1 MSEAWKTWEGQAV
14 DGFPLRQYLG
24 GSDHSAVY
32 LTQLNSSGEQK
43 AAIKFIPT
51 DASAPAQLAQ
61 WRVAG
66 ELTHGHLLQLIR
78 VGRHETGGAN
88 FLYVVMEYAEENLS
102 EILPQRALEPDEVR
116 QVLESALDALN
127 YLHAQGLAHTR
138 IKPGNIL
145 AAGDQLKLSSDTLS
159 EIGSAAVTPPQPGI
173 YAAPESATAP
183 ASAAA
188 DVWSLGVTLVE
199 MLTQHMP
206 VLRGQMDVELP
217 APETIPAPYLEIAR
231 RSLQLD
237 PARRASLKEIATL
250 LNPGSAASHR
260 DTSAPAGVHAPG
272 HTALAQPVEIPA
284 PAAVPNQAA
293 EHRET
298 PKVPAV
304 TETVAV
310 VEPPKKSLA
319 SQQVSLLPHTLL
331 AGAPARDATQKPNA
345 RKSRFA
351 VPAIAAIFILAA
363 ILLAPRVLN
372 RFSQLQPQAA
382 TVEPSIAPAPTSLIP
397 PASVTA
403 PASVIPPADQTPAEK
418 RAAARQAARE
428 RERNSAAARETV
440 APNDAVSPA
449 SKRSAIPGETRPS
462 SEASNVRQ
470 MNTARGAV
478 LYQVVPDISQRA
490 RDTIQ
495 GTVRVGVK
503 VHVDANGNVS
513 GAELDN
519 FSSKFF
525 GDQAVQVARR
535 WTFTPPQVDGHNAP
549 SEWLLRF
556 EFTQK
561 ATKVFPTQTNR

>member
-14 DGFPLRQYLG
+14 DGVPLRQYLG

-43 AAIKFIPT
+43 AAIKFIPADT
-51 DASAPAQLAQ
+51 SAHAQLAK

-66 ELTHGHLLQLIR
+66 ELTHPHLLPLIR
-78 VGRHETGGAN
+78 VGRCELANTN

-116 QVLESALDALN
+116 QVLESAVEALT

-159 EIGSAAVTPPQPGI
+159 EIGNATSASSQPGI

-183 ASAAA
+183 ISPAD

-199 MLTQHMP
+199 AFTQRTP
-206 VLRGQMDVELP
+206 LLRGQTNVELP
-217 APETIPAPYLEIAR
+217 VPETIPAPYLEIAR
-231 RSLQLD
+231 RCLQVD
-237 PARRASLKEIATL
+237 PSRRATLKEISTL
-250 LNPGSAASHR
+250 LNPTSTASYR
-260 DTSAPAGVHAPG
+260 DTVQHADLHTPATQSPETLVA
-272 HTALAQPVEIPA
+272 AL
-284 PAAVPNQAA
+284 
-293 EHRET
+293 EHYET
-298 PKVPAV
+298 PKTVP
-304 TETVAV
+304 VAGSV
-310 VEPPKKSLA
+310 AAVEPTKKSLA
-319 SQQVSLLPHTLL
+319 SQQVSRLPHTLI
-331 AGAPARDATQKPNA
+331 PATPVGDTTTKPKP
-345 RKSRFA
+345 RKSRVAIPLAA
-351 VPAIAAIFILAA
+351 VILVLAA

-382 TVEPSIAPAPTSLIP
+382 TVEPSIAPAPSSLTP
-397 PASVTA
+397 PQTEKPVL
-403 PASVIPPADQTPAEK
+403 PPLTQTKAEK
-418 RAAARQAARE
+418 RAAEKQAARE
-428 RERNSAAARETV
+428 KNTAAARETV
-440 APNDAVSPA
+440 SSSDTVNPVSSRSVDATEARPATKSAKVAPPNP
-449 SKRSAIPGETRPS
+449 
-462 SEASNVRQ
+462 
-470 MNTARGAV
+470 ARGAV

-503 VHVDANGNVS
+503 VHVDASGNVTD
-513 GAELDN
+513 AELDN

-535 WTFTPPQVDGHNAP
+535 WTFTPPQVDGRNAP

-556 EFTQK
+556 EFTPK
-561 ATKVFPTQTNR
+561 ATKVFPAQTTP

>member
-43 AAIKFIPT
+43 AAIKFIPA
-51 DASAPAQLAQ
+51 DASAYAQLAK

-66 ELTHGHLLQLIR
+66 ELTHPHLLQLIR
-78 VGRHETGGAN
+78 VGRCELANTN
-88 FLYVVMEYAEENLS
+88 FLYVVMEYAEENLA
-102 EILPQRALEPDEVR
+102 EILPRRALVPDEVR
-116 QVLESALDALN
+116 QVLESALDALT

-159 EIGSAAVTPPQPGI
+159 EIGVALVTVPQRGI
-173 YAAPESATAP
+173 YVAPELATAP
-183 ASAAA
+183 VPAAA

-199 MLTQHMP
+199 ALTQRTP
-206 VLRGQMDVELP
+206 VLRGVDVELP

-231 RSLQLD
+231 RSLQAD
-237 PARRASLKEIATL
+237 PSRRATLKEISLL
-250 LNPGSAASHR
+250 LNPGSTTPYRDAVQHADAHTPAAQQ
-260 DTSAPAGVHAPG
+260 A
-272 HTALAQPVEIPA
+272 EIPA
-284 PAAVPNQAA
+284 TAP

-298 PKVPAV
+298 PKTSPVA
-304 TETVAV
+304 ETIAA
-310 VEPPKKSLA
+310 VEPLKKSLA

-331 AGAPARDATQKPNA
+331 PASPVRDTAAKPTP
-345 RKSRFA
+345 RKSRVA
-351 VPAIAAIFILAA
+351 VPLVAAIILLAA
-363 ILLAPRVLN
+363 ILLAPRMLN

-382 TVEPSIAPAPTSLIP
+382 TVAPSIDPAPTSLTP
-397 PASVTA
+397 PTTA
-403 PASVIPPADQTPAEK
+403 MAPVLPSPRQTKAEK
-418 RAAARQAARE
+418 RAAEKQAARE
-428 RERNSAAARETV
+428 KNSAAARETFSSS
-440 APNDAVSPA
+440 DAVNRVS
-449 SKRSAIPGETRPS
+449 SRSVDPGESQPTSKSAKVAQKNP
-462 SEASNVRQ
+462 
-470 MNTARGAV
+470 ARGAV
-478 LYQVVPDISQRA
+478 LYQVVPDISPRA

-503 VHVDANGNVS
+503 VHVDDAGKVT
-513 GAELDN
+513 GADFDN

-535 WTFTPPQVDGHNAP
+535 WTFTPPQVDGRNAP

-561 ATKVFPTQTNR
+561 ATKVFPTQTNP

>member
-32 LTQLNSSGEQK
+32 LTQLNSSGKQK
-43 AAIKFIPT
+43 AAIKFIPA
-51 DASAPAQLAQ
+51 DASAYSQLAK

-66 ELTHGHLLQLIR
+66 ELTHPHLLQLIR
-78 VGRHETGGAN
+78 VGRCELANTN

-116 QVLESALDALN
+116 PVLESALDALT

-159 EIGSAAVTPPQPGI
+159 EIGSASAATSQSSI

-183 ASAAA
+183 ISAAA

-199 MLTQHMP
+199 ALTQRTP
-206 VLRGQMDVELP
+206 VVRGQMDVELP
-217 APETIPAPYLEIAR
+217 VPETIPPPYLEIAR
-231 RSLQLD
+231 HSLQLD
-237 PARRASLKEIATL
+237 PSRRASLKEISTL
-250 LNPGSAASHR
+250 LNPGATTPHHEPILHTDIHTPAAQHPE
-260 DTSAPAGVHAPG
+260 T
-272 HTALAQPVEIPA
+272 PVPA
-284 PAAVPNQAA
+284 P
-293 EHRET
+293 EHREP
-298 PKVPAV
+298 PKALPVA
-304 TETVAV
+304 ETIAA
-310 VEPPKKSLA
+310 VEPTKKSLA
-319 SQQVSLLPHTLL
+319 SQQVSLLPHTLI
-331 AGAPARDATQKPNA
+331 PASPVGDITTKPPR
-345 RKSRFA
+345 RKSRVAITLVA
-351 VPAIAAIFILAA
+351 VILVLAA

-382 TVEPSIAPAPTSLIP
+382 TVEPSIAPAPSSLTPPKTETSVLP
-397 PASVTA
+397 PLT
-403 PASVIPPADQTPAEK
+403 QTKAEK
-418 RAAARQAARE
+418 RAAEKQAARE
-428 RERNSAAARETV
+428 KNAAAARETDSSS
-440 APNDAVSPA
+440 DAVSPV
-449 SKRSAIPGETRPS
+449 SSRSIDAAAPRPATKS
-462 SEASNVRQ
+462 AKVAPPNP
-470 MNTARGAV
+470 AHGAV

-503 VHVDANGNVS
+503 VHVDASGNVT

-535 WTFTPPQVDGHNAP
+535 WTFTPPQVDGRNAP

-561 ATKVFPTQTNR
+561 ATKVFPTQTGP

>member
-43 AAIKFIPT
+43 AAIKFIPA
-51 DASAPAQLAQ
+51 DASAYAQLAK

-66 ELTHGHLLQLIR
+66 ELTHPHLLQLIR
-78 VGRHETGGAN
+78 VGRCELANTN
-88 FLYVVMEYAEENLS
+88 FLYVVMEYAEENLA
-102 EILPQRALEPDEVR
+102 EILPQRSLLPDEAR
-116 QVLESALDALN
+116 QVLESALDALT

-159 EIGSAAVTPPQPGI
+159 EIGSSPVAVPQAGI
-173 YAAPESATAP
+173 YAAPESATTP
-183 ASAAA
+183 VSAAA
-188 DVWSLGVTLVE
+188 DLWSLGVTLVE
-199 MLTQHMP
+199 ALTQRTP
-206 VLRGQMDVELP
+206 VFRGQTDVELP
-217 APETIPAPYLEIAR
+217 LRETIPAPYLEIAQ
-231 RSLQLD
+231 RSLQVD
-237 PARRASLKEIATL
+237 PSRRATLKEISAL
-250 LNPGSAASHR
+250 LNPTSTAPYRDAVQHAEVHTPATQSPETLVAA
-260 DTSAPAGVHAPG
+260 
-272 HTALAQPVEIPA
+272 L
-284 PAAVPNQAA
+284 
-293 EHRET
+293 EHPET
-298 PKVPAV
+298 PKTLAV
-304 TETVAV
+304 AETAAAIAAA
-310 VEPPKKSLA
+310 EPTKKSLA

-331 AGAPARDATQKPNA
+331 PASPVRDTTTKPTP
-345 RKSRFA
+345 RKSR
-351 VPAIAAIFILAA
+351 VAIPLVAAIILLGA

-382 TVEPSIAPAPTSLIP
+382 TVEPSIAPAPSSLTP
-397 PASVTA
+397 PSTGIA
-403 PASVIPPADQTPAEK
+403 PVLPPPTQTKAGK
-418 RAAARQAARE
+418 RAAERQAARE
-428 RERNSAAARETV
+428 NNSTGAGETV
-440 APNDAVSPA
+440 SSNDAVNPVSDRPVDAAEARPA
-449 SKRSAIPGETRPS
+449 AKSAKVAQTN
-462 SEASNVRQ
+462 A
-470 MNTARGAV
+470 ARGAV

-503 VHVDANGNVS
+503 VHVDDAGKVT
-513 GAELDN
+513 GADLDN

-535 WTFTPPQVDGHNAP
+535 WTFTPPQVDGRNAP

-561 ATKVFPTQTNR
+561 ATKVFPTQTNP

>member
-43 AAIKFIPT
+43 AAIKFIPA
-51 DASAPAQLAQ
+51 DASAYAQLAK

-66 ELTHGHLLQLIR
+66 ELTHPYLLQLIR
-78 VGRHETGGAN
+78 VGRCELANTN

-116 QVLESALDALN
+116 QVLESSLDALT

-159 EIGSAAVTPPQPGI
+159 EIGSSPVTMPQPGI
-173 YAAPESATAP
+173 YAAPESATTP
-183 ASAAA
+183 VYAAA
-188 DVWSLGVTLVE
+188 DVWSLGVMLVE
-199 MLTQHMP
+199 ALTQRTP
-206 VLRGQMDVELP
+206 ALRNQTDVELP
-217 APETIPAPYLEIAR
+217 APETIPPPYLEIAR
-231 RSLQLD
+231 RCLQVD
-237 PARRASLKEIATL
+237 PARRASLKEISAL
-250 LNPGSAASHR
+250 LNPTSTTPYR
-260 DTSAPAGVHAPG
+260 DTTLHADVHTPV
-272 HTALAQPVEIPA
+272 AQRPEIPA
-284 PAAVPNQAA
+284 PTS

-298 PKVPAV
+298 AKALPVA
-304 TETVAV
+304 ETVAA
-310 VEPPKKSLA
+310 VEPSKKSLA

-331 AGAPARDATQKPNA
+331 PASPVVDTTAKPKP
-345 RKSRFA
+345 RKSRVA
-351 VPAIAAIFILAA
+351 VTLTAVILLLAA

-382 TVEPSIAPAPTSLIP
+382 TVEPSIAPAPSSLTP
-397 PASVTA
+397 PKTETPVL
-403 PASVIPPADQTPAEK
+403 PPLAQTKAEK
-418 RAAARQAARE
+418 HAAERQAARE
-428 RERNSAAARETV
+428 KSAAAARETV
-440 APNDAVSPA
+440 SSSDAVNPVSSRSVDAAAARPA
-449 SKRSAIPGETRPS
+449 SKSAKVAQTNP
-462 SEASNVRQ
+462 AQ
-470 MNTARGAV
+470 GAV

-503 VHVDANGNVS
+503 VHVDAAGNVA

-535 WTFTPPQVDGHNAP
+535 WTFTPPQVDGRNAP

-561 ATKVFPTQTNR
+561 AIKVFPTQTNP

>member
-1 MSEAWKTWEGQAV
+1 MEFAECKMSEAWKTWEGQAV

-43 AAIKFIPT
+43 AAIKFIPA
-51 DASAPAQLAQ
+51 DASAYTQLAK

-66 ELTHGHLLQLIR
+66 ELTHPHLLQLIR
-78 VGRHETGGAN
+78 VGRCELANTN
-88 FLYVVMEYAEENLS
+88 FLYVVMEHAEENLA
-102 EILPQRALEPDEVR
+102 EILPQRALEPDEAR
-116 QVLESALDALN
+116 QVLESALNALS

-145 AAGDQLKLSSDTLS
+145 AAGDQLKLSSDALS
-159 EIGSAAVTPPQPGI
+159 EIGSAQVTAPQSSI
-173 YAAPESATAP
+173 YTAPESATAP
-183 ASAAA
+183 ISAAA

-199 MLTQHMP
+199 ALTQRTP

-217 APETIPAPYLEIAR
+217 VPETIPPPYLEIAR
-231 RSLQLD
+231 RTVQVD
-237 PARRASLKEIATL
+237 PSRRASLKEISTL
-250 LNPGSAASHR
+250 LNPTATTPYREAIPHTDAPMLAAQ
-260 DTSAPAGVHAPG
+260 HA
-272 HTALAQPVEIPA
+272 EIPVPA
-284 PAAVPNQAA
+284 P

-298 PKVPAV
+298 AKALPVAETVPAV
-304 TETVAV
+304 
-310 VEPPKKSLA
+310 EPTKKSLA

-331 AGAPARDATQKPNA
+331 PASPVVDTTTKPKA
-345 RKSRFA
+345 RKSR
-351 VPAIAAIFILAA
+351 VAIPLVAAILILAA

-382 TVEPSIAPAPTSLIP
+382 TVEPSIAPAPSSLTP
-397 PASVTA
+397 PASVAA
-403 PASVIPPADQTPAEK
+403 PVIPSLAQEKAEK
-418 RAAARQAARE
+418 RAAEKQAARE
-428 RERNSAAARETV
+428 KNAAAARETV
-440 APNDAVSPA
+440 SSSDAVNPVS
-449 SKRSAIPGETRPS
+449 SRSVDAAEPRPS
-462 SEASNVRQ
+462 SKSAKVAQTNP
-470 MNTARGAV
+470 ARGAV

-503 VHVDANGNVS
+503 VHVDAAGNVS

-525 GDQAVQVARR
+525 GDQAVQVVRR
-535 WTFTPPQVDGHNAP
+535 WTFTPPQVDGRNAP

-561 ATKVFPTQTNR
+561 ATKVFPTQTNP

>member
-14 DGFPLRQYLG
+14 DGFTLRQYLG

-43 AAIKFIPT
+43 AAIKFIPA
-51 DASAPAQLAQ
+51 DASAYAQLAK

-66 ELTHGHLLQLIR
+66 ELTHPHLLQLIR
-78 VGRHETGGAN
+78 VGRCELAETN

-102 EILPQRALEPDEVR
+102 EILPQRALEADEVR
-116 QVLESALDALN
+116 PVLESVLDALT

-159 EIGSAAVTPPQPGI
+159 EIGTASVAMPQQPII
-173 YAAPESATAP
+173 YAAPESETAP
-183 ASAAA
+183 ISAAA

-199 MLTQHMP
+199 ALTQRTP

-217 APETIPAPYLEIAR
+217 ISENIPTPYLEIAR
-231 RSLQLD
+231 RCLQVD
-237 PARRASLKEIATL
+237 PSRRASLKEISTL
-250 LNPGSAASHR
+250 LNPISTTPYRDAVQQADLHASATQSPETLVA
-260 DTSAPAGVHAPG
+260 
-272 HTALAQPVEIPA
+272 ALE
-284 PAAVPNQAA
+284 N
-293 EHRET
+293 HET
-298 PKVPAV
+298 PKGVPVA
-304 TETVAV
+304 ETVTAV
-310 VEPPKKSLA
+310 ETSKKSLA

-331 AGAPARDATQKPNA
+331 PASSAPDTATKAQS
-345 RKSRFA
+345 RKSR
-351 VPAIAAIFILAA
+351 VAIPLVAAIILLAA

-382 TVEPSIAPAPTSLIP
+382 TVQPSIAPAPSSLTP
-397 PASVTA
+397 PASATA
-403 PASVIPPADQTPAEK
+403 PVAPLPITQTKAEK
-418 RAAARQAARE
+418 RAAEKQPARE
-428 RERNSAAARETV
+428 KNSAAARETV
-440 APNDAVSPA
+440 SSNDAVNPVSSRSTDAAESRPA
-449 SKRSAIPGETRPS
+449 AKSTKVGPPNPAP
-462 SEASNVRQ
+462 
-470 MNTARGAV
+470 GAV
-478 LYQVVPDISQRA
+478 LYQVVPDITQRA

-503 VHVDANGNVS
+503 VHVDAAGKVT

-519 FSSKFF
+519 FSSRFF

-535 WTFTPPQVDGHNAP
+535 WTFTPPQVDGRNAP

-561 ATKVFPTQTNR
+561 ATKVFPTQTNP

>member
-32 LTQLNSSGEQK
+32 LTQLDSSGEQK
-43 AAIKFIPT
+43 AAIKFIPA
-51 DASAPAQLAQ
+51 DASAYAQLAK

-66 ELTHGHLLQLIR
+66 ELMHRHLLQLIR
-78 VGRHETGGAN
+78 VGRCEFAEAN
-88 FLYVVMEYAEENLS
+88 FLYVVMEFAEENLS
-102 EILPQRALEPDEVR
+102 EILPQRALEPEEAR
-116 QVLESALDALN
+116 QVLESALDALT

-145 AAGDQLKLSSDTLS
+145 ATGDQLKLSSDTLS
-159 EIGSAAVTPPQPGI
+159 EIGSAPVATPQPGI
-173 YAAPESATAP
+173 YAAPESPTTP
-183 ASAAA
+183 ISAAA

-199 MLTQHMP
+199 ALTQRTP
-206 VLRGQMDVELP
+206 VLRGQTDVELP
-217 APETIPAPYLEIAR
+217 SPETMPPPYLDIAR
-231 RSLQLD
+231 RSVQVD
-237 PARRASLKEIATL
+237 PSRRATLKEMSAL
-250 LNPGSAASHR
+250 LNPTSTTPYRETTVHTDSH
-260 DTSAPAGVHAPG
+260 T
-272 HTALAQPVEIPA
+272 
-284 PAAVPNQAA
+284 PAAQHPEIAGPTP

-298 PKVPAV
+298 PKALPVA
-304 TETVAV
+304 ETVAA
-310 VEPPKKSLA
+310 VEPTKKSLA

-331 AGAPARDATQKPNA
+331 PASPVRDTTTKPTP
-345 RKSRFA
+345 RKSRVTIPLVA
-351 VPAIAAIFILAA
+351 VILLLAV

-382 TVEPSIAPAPTSLIP
+382 TVEPSIAPGPSSLTPPTTGTP
-397 PASVTA
+397 PVLS
-403 PASVIPPADQTPAEK
+403 PPTQTKAEK
-418 RAAARQAARE
+418 RATEKEAARE
-428 RERNSAAARETV
+428 KNSAAARETTSSSNGV
-440 APNDAVSPA
+440 NPVSSRSIDAVDARPA
-449 SKRSAIPGETRPS
+449 TKSAKV
-462 SEASNVRQ
+462 AQSNP
-470 MNTARGAV
+470 ARGAV

-503 VHVDANGNVS
+503 VHVDDAGKVS

-535 WTFTPPQVDGHNAP
+535 WTFTPPQVDGRNAA

-556 EFTQK
+556 EFTQQ
-561 ATKVFPTQTNR
+561 ATKVFPTQTNP

>member
-43 AAIKFIPT
+43 AAIKFIPA
-51 DASAPAQLAQ
+51 DASAYSQLAK

-66 ELTHGHLLQLIR
+66 ELTHPHLLQLIR
-78 VGRHETGGAN
+78 VGRCELANTN

-116 QVLESALDALN
+116 PVLESALDALT

-159 EIGSAAVTPPQPGI
+159 EIGSASAAMSQSSI

-183 ASAAA
+183 ISAAA

-199 MLTQHMP
+199 ALTQRTP
-206 VLRGQMDVELP
+206 VVRGQMDVELP
-217 APETIPAPYLEIAR
+217 VPETIPQPYLEIAR

-237 PARRASLKEIATL
+237 PSRRASLKEISTL
-250 LNPGSAASHR
+250 LNPGATTPHHEPILHT
-260 DTSAPAGVHAPG
+260 DIHTPATQHPE
-272 HTALAQPVEIPA
+272 TPIPA
-284 PAAVPNQAA
+284 P
-293 EHRET
+293 EHREL
-298 PKVPAV
+298 PKPLPVA
-304 TETVAV
+304 ETVAA
-310 VEPPKKSLA
+310 VEPIKKSLA

-331 AGAPARDATQKPNA
+331 PASPVSDTTTKPPR
-345 RKSRFA
+345 RKSRVAITLVA
-351 VPAIAAIFILAA
+351 VILVLAA

-372 RFSQLQPQAA
+372 RFSQLQPQAS
-382 TVEPSIAPAPTSLIP
+382 TVEPSIAPAPSSLTP
-397 PASVTA
+397 PKTETPVL
-403 PASVIPPADQTPAEK
+403 PPLTQTKAEK
-418 RAAARQAARE
+418 RAAEKQAARE
-428 RERNSAAARETV
+428 KNAAAARETDSSS
-440 APNDAVSPA
+440 DAVSPVSSRSIDA
-449 SKRSAIPGETRPS
+449 AAPRSATKSAKVAPPNP
-462 SEASNVRQ
+462 AH
-470 MNTARGAV
+470 GAV

-503 VHVDANGNVS
+503 VHVDASGNVT

-525 GDQAVQVARR
+525 GDQAVQVSRR
-535 WTFTPPQVDGHNAP
+535 WTFTPPQVDGRNAP

-561 ATKVFPTQTNR
+561 ATKVFPTQTGP

>member
-43 AAIKFIPT
+43 AAIKFIPA
-51 DASAPAQLAQ
+51 DASAYAQLAK

-66 ELTHGHLLQLIR
+66 ELMHPHLLQLIR
-78 VGRHETGGAN
+78 VGRCELANTN

-102 EILPQRALEPDEVR
+102 EILPQRALVPDEVR
-116 QVLESALDALN
+116 QVLESALEALT
-127 YLHAQGLAHTR
+127 YLHSQGLAHTR

-145 AAGDQLKLSSDTLS
+145 AADDQLKLSSDTLS
-159 EIGSAAVTPPQPGI
+159 EIGSAPVAIPPAGI

-183 ASAAA
+183 IAAAA

-199 MLTQHMP
+199 ALTQRTP

-217 APETIPAPYLEIAR
+217 APETIPPPYLEIAR
-231 RSLQLD
+231 RSVQVD
-237 PARRASLKEIATL
+237 PSRRASLKEISTL
-250 LNPGSAASHR
+250 LNP
-260 DTSAPAGVHAPG
+260 TSTTSYREAILHTDVHAPAPQ
-272 HTALAQPVEIPA
+272 HSEIPA
-284 PAAVPNQAA
+284 GAP
-293 EHRET
+293 EHRE
-298 PKVPAV
+298 PAKALP
-304 TETVAV
+304 VAEAV
-310 VEPPKKSLA
+310 AAVEPSKKSLA

-331 AGAPARDATQKPNA
+331 PVSPVRDATTKPA
-345 RKSRFA
+345 PRKSR
-351 VPAIAAIFILAA
+351 VTIPLVAAILLLAG

-382 TVEPSIAPAPTSLIP
+382 TVQPSIAPAPSSLTP
-397 PASVTA
+397 PAVTA
-403 PASVIPPADQTPAEK
+403 PVVPPVTQTKAEK
-418 RAAARQAARE
+418 RAAEKQAARE
-428 RERNSAAARETV
+428 KNSATARETV
-440 APNDAVSPA
+440 SSSDAVNPISSRSVDTAEGRPA
-449 SKRSAIPGETRPS
+449 SKSAIVAQPNP
-462 SEASNVRQ
+462 
-470 MNTARGAV
+470 ARGAV

-503 VHVDANGNVS
+503 VHVDAAGKVTA
-513 GAELDN
+513 AELDN

-535 WTFTPPQVDGHNAP
+535 WTFTPPQVDGRNAP

-561 ATKVFPTQTNR
+561 ATKVFPTQTNP

>member
-1 MSEAWKTWEGQAV
+1 MSEAWKIWEGQAV

-43 AAIKFIPT
+43 AAIKFIPADT
-51 DASAPAQLAQ
+51 SAYAQLAK

-66 ELTHGHLLQLIR
+66 ELTHPHLLQLIR
-78 VGRHETGGAN
+78 VGRCELANTN

-116 QVLESALDALN
+116 QVLESALEALT
-127 YLHAQGLAHTR
+127 YLRTQGLAHTR

-145 AAGDQLKLSSDTLS
+145 AAGDQLKLSCDTLS
-159 EIGSAAVTPPQPGI
+159 EIGSATSASSQPGV

-183 ASAAA
+183 ISPAA

-199 MLTQHMP
+199 ALTQRTP
-206 VLRGQMDVELP
+206 LLRGQMDVELP
-217 APETIPAPYLEIAR
+217 VPETIPAPYLEIAR
-231 RSLQLD
+231 RCLRVD
-237 PARRASLKEIATL
+237 PSRRATLKEISTL
-250 LNPGSAASHR
+250 LNPTSTASYRDAVQHADLHTPATQSPETLVAA
-260 DTSAPAGVHAPG
+260 
-272 HTALAQPVEIPA
+272 L
-284 PAAVPNQAA
+284 
-293 EHRET
+293 EHHET
-298 PKVPAV
+298 PKTLPVA
-304 TETVAV
+304 ETVAA
-310 VEPPKKSLA
+310 VEPTKKSLA
-319 SQQVSLLPHTLL
+319 SQQVSLLPHTLI
-331 AGAPARDATQKPNA
+331 PATPVGDTTTKPKP
-345 RKSRFA
+345 RKSRVAIPLAA
-351 VPAIAAIFILAA
+351 VILVLAA

-382 TVEPSIAPAPTSLIP
+382 TVEPSIALAPSSLTP
-397 PASVTA
+397 PKTEKPVL
-403 PASVIPPADQTPAEK
+403 PPLTQTKAEK
-418 RAAARQAARE
+418 RAAEKQAARE
-428 RERNSAAARETV
+428 KNAAAARETV
-440 APNDAVSPA
+440 SSSDTVNPVSSRSVDATEARPATKSAKVAAPNP
-449 SKRSAIPGETRPS
+449 
-462 SEASNVRQ
+462 
-470 MNTARGAV
+470 ARGAV

-503 VHVDANGNVS
+503 VHVDASGNVTD
-513 GAELDN
+513 AELDN

-535 WTFTPPQVDGHNAP
+535 WTFTPPQVDGRNAP

-561 ATKVFPTQTNR
+561 ATKVFPTQTTP

>member
-24 GSDHSAVY
+24 GADHSAVY

-43 AAIKFIPT
+43 AAIKFILA
-51 DASAPAQLAQ
+51 DASAYSQLAK

-66 ELTHGHLLQLIR
+66 ELTHPHLLQLIR
-78 VGRHETGGAN
+78 VGRCELANEN

-102 EILPQRALEPDEVR
+102 EILPQRALQPDEVR
-116 QVLESALDALN
+116 QVLESALDALT
-127 YLHAQGLAHTR
+127 YLHGQGLAHTR

-145 AAGDQLKLSSDTLS
+145 AASDQLKLSSDTLS
-159 EIGSAAVTPPQPGI
+159 EIGSAPVAMPQTSN

-183 ASAAA
+183 IAASA

-199 MLTQHMP
+199 ALTQRTP

-217 APETIPAPYLEIAR
+217 APETIPPPYLEIAR
-231 RSLQLD
+231 RCLQVD
-237 PARRASLKEIATL
+237 PSRRASLKEISTL
-250 LNPGSAASHR
+250 LNPTSTTAYRDASQHA
-260 DTSAPAGVHAPG
+260 DIHTSATQSPETLVA
-272 HTALAQPVEIPA
+272 AL
-284 PAAVPNQAA
+284 
-293 EHRET
+293 EHRES
-298 PKVPAV
+298 PKEVPVAESVPAV
-304 TETVAV
+304 ETS
-310 VEPPKKSLA
+310 KKSLA

-331 AGAPARDATQKPNA
+331 PASPVRDTTAR
-345 RKSRFA
+345 RKSR
-351 VPAIAAIFILAA
+351 VAIPLVAAIFLLAA

-382 TVEPSIAPAPTSLIP
+382 TVQPSIAPAPSSLTPP
-397 PASVTA
+397 PAVTA
-403 PASVIPPADQTPAEK
+403 PVVPPLTQTKAEK
-418 RAAARQAARE
+418 RAAEKQAARE
-428 RERNSAAARETV
+428 KNSATARETV
-440 APNDAVSPA
+440 SSSDTVNPVSSRSVVAAEARPAGKSAKLAQPNP
-449 SKRSAIPGETRPS
+449 P
-462 SEASNVRQ
+462 
-470 MNTARGAV
+470 RGAV

-503 VHVDANGNVS
+503 VHVDATGKVT

-535 WTFTPPQVDGHNAP
+535 WTFTPPQVDGRNVP
-549 SEWLLRF
+549 SDWLLRF
-556 EFTQK
+556 EFAQK
-561 ATKVFPTQTNR
+561 ATKVFPAQTNP

>member
-32 LTQLNSSGEQK
+32 LTQLNSSGEEK
-43 AAIKFIPT
+43 AAIKFIPA
-51 DASAPAQLAQ
+51 DASAYAQLAK

-66 ELTHGHLLQLIR
+66 ELTHPHLLQLIR
-78 VGRHETGGAN
+78 VGRCELANEN
-88 FLYVVMEYAEENLS
+88 FLYVVMEYAEEDLA
-102 EILPQRALEPDEVR
+102 EILPQRALEPDELR
-116 QVLESALDALN
+116 QVLESALDALS

-159 EIGSAAVTPPQPGI
+159 EIGTTAVNAPQPGI
-173 YAAPESATAP
+173 YAAPESAAGP
-183 ASAAA
+183 VSAAA

-199 MLTQHMP
+199 ALTQRTP
-206 VLRGQMDVELP
+206 VLRGQTEVELP
-217 APETIPAPYLEIAR
+217 APEAIPAPYLEIAR
-231 RSLQLD
+231 RSLQVD
-237 PARRASLKEIATL
+237 PSRRANLKEISTL
-250 LNPGSAASHR
+250 LNAGSTTAYR
-260 DTSAPAGVHAPG
+260 DA
-272 HTALAQPVEIPA
+272 
-284 PAAVPNQAA
+284 AAVQHAELRTPATESPETLVAA
-293 EHRET
+293 LEHRET
-298 PKVPAV
+298 PKASPVAEAVPAV
-304 TETVAV
+304 ETS
-310 VEPPKKSLA
+310 KKSLA
-319 SQQVSLLPHTLL
+319 SQQVSVLPHTLL
-331 AGAPARDATQKPNA
+331 PASPVRDTTSKPAR
-345 RKSRFA
+345 RKSRIAIPA
-351 VPAIAAIFILAA
+351 VAAIILLAA

-382 TVEPSIAPAPTSLIP
+382 TVQPSIAPAPSSLTPP
-397 PASVTA
+397 PAVTA
-403 PASVIPPADQTPAEK
+403 PVVLPVTQTKAEK
-418 RAAARQAARE
+418 RAAEKQAARE
-428 RERNSAAARETV
+428 KNSAAARETV
-440 APNDAVSPA
+440 SSSDTVNPVSSRSMDAGEPRPT
-449 SKRSAIPGETRPS
+449 SKSAKVTQT
-462 SEASNVRQ
+462 NV
-470 MNTARGAV
+470 ARGAV

-503 VHVDANGNVS
+503 VHVDAVGKVT

-535 WTFTPPQVDGHNAP
+535 WTFTPPQVDGRNAP

-561 ATKVFPTQTNR
+561 ATKVFPTQTNP

>member
-43 AAIKFIPT
+43 AAIKFIPA
-51 DASAPAQLAQ
+51 DASAYAQLAK

-66 ELTHGHLLQLIR
+66 ELTHPHLLQLIR
-78 VGRHETGGAN
+78 VGRCELANTN

-116 QVLESALDALN
+116 PVLESALDALS

-159 EIGSAAVTPPQPGI
+159 EIGSSPLTVAPTCI
-173 YAAPESATAP
+173 YAAPESATTP
-183 ASAAA
+183 VSATT
-188 DVWSLGVTLVE
+188 DLWSLGVTLVE
-199 MLTQHMP
+199 TLTQRTP
-206 VLRGQMDVELP
+206 VLRGQTDVELP
-217 APETIPAPYLEIAR
+217 SHETMPPPYLDIAR
-231 RSLQLD
+231 RSVQVD
-237 PARRASLKEIATL
+237 PSRRATLKEMAAL
-250 LNPGSAASHR
+250 LNPTSTTPYREATEHTDSHTPAAQH
-260 DTSAPAGVHAPG
+260 PEIAG
-272 HTALAQPVEIPA
+272 PA
-284 PAAVPNQAA
+284 P

-298 PKVPAV
+298 PKALAV
-304 TETVAV
+304 AETVAA
-310 VEPPKKSLA
+310 VEPAKKSLA

-331 AGAPARDATQKPNA
+331 PASPVRDTTTKPTP
-345 RKSRFA
+345 RKSRVA
-351 VPAIAAIFILAA
+351 VPLVAAILLLAA

-382 TVEPSIAPAPTSLIP
+382 TVEPSIAPAPSSLTP
-397 PASVTA
+397 PTTGT
-403 PASVIPPADQTPAEK
+403 PPVLSPPTQTKAEK
-418 RAAARQAARE
+418 RATEKEAARKK
-428 RERNSAAARETV
+428 NSAPARETASSSNGVNTVSSRSIDAADARPATKSAKV
-440 APNDAVSPA
+440 AQTNP
-449 SKRSAIPGETRPS
+449 
-462 SEASNVRQ
+462 
-470 MNTARGAV
+470 ARGAV

-503 VHVDANGNVS
+503 VHVDDAGKVT
-513 GAELDN
+513 GADLDN

-525 GDQAVQVARR
+525 GDHAGQVARR
-535 WTFTPPQVDGHNAP
+535 WTFTPPQVDGRNAP

-561 ATKVFPTQTNR
+561 ATKVFPTQTNP

>member
-32 LTQLNSSGEQK
+32 LTQLNNSGEQK
-43 AAIKFIPT
+43 AAIKFIPA
-51 DASAPAQLAQ
+51 DASADAQLAK

-66 ELTHGHLLQLIR
+66 ELTHAHLLQLIR
-78 VGRHETGGAN
+78 VGRCELANTN

-116 QVLESALDALN
+116 QVLESALDALT

-159 EIGSAAVTPPQPGI
+159 EIGSAPVVMAQPGI
-173 YAAPESATAP
+173 YAAPETAAAP
-183 ASAAA
+183 ISPAA
-188 DVWSLGVTLVE
+188 DVWSLGVTVVE
-199 MLTQHMP
+199 ALTQRTP
-206 VLRGQMDVELP
+206 VLRGQMDVEVPLP
-217 APETIPAPYLEIAR
+217 ENISAPYLEIAR
-231 RSLQLD
+231 RCLQVD
-237 PARRASLKEIATL
+237 PSRRASLKEISAL
-250 LNPGSAASHR
+250 LNPTSTAPYR
-260 DTSAPAGVHAPG
+260 DSVQHADHHTPATQSPETLV
-272 HTALAQPVEIPA
+272 
-284 PAAVPNQAA
+284 AAV
-293 EHRET
+293 ERRET
-298 PKVPAV
+298 PKTLPVA
-304 TETVAV
+304 ETVAA
-310 VEPPKKSLA
+310 VEPTKKSLA
-319 SQQVSLLPHTLL
+319 SQQVSLLPHTLP
-331 AGAPARDATQKPNA
+331 PASPVGDTTTKPTR
-345 RKSRFA
+345 RKSR
-351 VPAIAAIFILAA
+351 VAIPLVAAIILLAA

-382 TVEPSIAPAPTSLIP
+382 TVQPSIAPAPSSLTP
-397 PASVTA
+397 PASATA
-403 PASVIPPADQTPAEK
+403 PVAPLPTTQTKTEKWAAEK
-418 RAAARQAARE
+418 EAARE
-428 RERNSAAARETV
+428 RSSAAANETV
-440 APNDAVSPA
+440 SSNDATNPVSSRSVDAGEPRAA
-449 SKRSAIPGETRPS
+449 SKSAKVAQTNP
-462 SEASNVRQ
+462 AH
-470 MNTARGAV
+470 GAV

-503 VHVDANGNVS
+503 VHVDDAGKVT
-513 GAELDN
+513 GADLDN

-535 WTFTPPQVDGHNAP
+535 WTFTPPQVDGRNVP

-561 ATKVFPTQTNR
+561 ATKVFPTQINP

>member
-32 LTQLNSSGEQK
+32 LTQLNSSGEEK
-43 AAIKFIPT
+43 AAIKFIPA
-51 DASAPAQLAQ
+51 DASAYAQLAK

-66 ELTHGHLLQLIR
+66 ELTQAQLLQLIR
-78 VGRHETGGAN
+78 VGRCEFANEN

-102 EILPQRALEPDEVR
+102 EILPQRALQPDEVR
-116 QVLESALDALN
+116 PVLESALDALS

-159 EIGSAAVTPPQPGI
+159 EIGSAPVAIAQAGI
-173 YAAPESATAP
+173 YAAPESAIAP
-183 ASAAA
+183 VSAAA

-199 MLTQHMP
+199 ALTQRTP
-206 VLRGQMDVELP
+206 VLRGQTDVELP
-217 APETIPAPYLEIAR
+217 TPEAIPAPYLEIAR
-231 RSLQLD
+231 RSLQMD
-237 PARRASLKEIATL
+237 PSRRASLKEISTL
-250 LNPGSAASHR
+250 LNAGSTTAYRDAVQHPELHTPGTQSPETLVAA
-260 DTSAPAGVHAPG
+260 
-272 HTALAQPVEIPA
+272 L
-284 PAAVPNQAA
+284 
-293 EHRET
+293 EHRES
-298 PKVPAV
+298 PKAAPVAETVPAV
-304 TETVAV
+304 ETS
-310 VEPPKKSLA
+310 KKSLA

-331 AGAPARDATQKPNA
+331 PASPVRDTTSKPAR
-345 RKSRFA
+345 RKSRVAIPA
-351 VPAIAAIFILAA
+351 VAAIILLAA

-382 TVEPSIAPAPTSLIP
+382 TVQPSIAPAPSSLTPP
-397 PASVTA
+397 PAVTA
-403 PASVIPPADQTPAEK
+403 PVVPPVTQTKAEK
-418 RAAARQAARE
+418 RAAEKQAARE
-428 RERNSAAARETV
+428 KNSALARETV
-440 APNDAVSPA
+440 SPRDTVNPVSSRSMDAGEPRPT
-449 SKRSAIPGETRPS
+449 SKSVKATQTN
-462 SEASNVRQ
+462 A
-470 MNTARGAV
+470 ARGAV
-478 LYQVVPDISQRA
+478 LYQVVPDISQHA

-503 VHVDANGNVS
+503 VHVDAAGKVT

-535 WTFTPPQVDGHNAP
+535 WTFTPPQVDGRNAP

-561 ATKVFPTQTNR
+561 ATKVFPTQTNP

>member
-32 LTQLNSSGEQK
+32 LTQLNSSGEEK
-43 AAIKFIPT
+43 AAIKFIPA
-51 DASAPAQLAQ
+51 DASAYAQLAK

-66 ELTHGHLLQLIR
+66 ELTHPHLLQLIR
-78 VGRHETGGAN
+78 VGRCELENEN

-102 EILPQRALEPDEVR
+102 EILPQRALAPDEVR
-116 QVLESALDALN
+116 PVLESALDALS

-159 EIGSAAVTPPQPGI
+159 EIGTMAVNAPQPGI
-173 YAAPESATAP
+173 YTAPEAATAP
-183 ASAAA
+183 ISAAA
-188 DVWSLGVTLVE
+188 DVWSLGATVVE
-199 MLTQHMP
+199 ALTQRTP
-206 VLRGQMDVELP
+206 VLRGQTDVELP
-217 APETIPAPYLEIAR
+217 VPETIPAPYVEIAR
-231 RSLQLD
+231 RSLQVD
-237 PARRASLKEIATL
+237 PSRRASLKEISTL
-250 LNPGSAASHR
+250 LNSGSTTAYR
-260 DTSAPAGVHAPG
+260 DAVQHAELHTSATESPETLVA
-272 HTALAQPVEIPA
+272 AL
-284 PAAVPNQAA
+284 

-298 PKVPAV
+298 PKASPAAETVPAV
-304 TETVAV
+304 ETS
-310 VEPPKKSLA
+310 KKSLA
-319 SQQVSLLPHTLL
+319 SQQVSVLPHTLL
-331 AGAPARDATQKPNA
+331 PASPVRDTTVKVQS
-345 RKSRFA
+345 RKSRVAIPA
-351 VPAIAAIFILAA
+351 VAAIILLAA

-382 TVEPSIAPAPTSLIP
+382 TVQPSIAPAPSSLTPP
-397 PASVTA
+397 PAVTA
-403 PASVIPPADQTPAEK
+403 PVIPPVTQTKAEK
-418 RAAARQAARE
+418 RATEKQAAQE
-428 RERNSAAARETV
+428 KSSAAARETV
-440 APNDAVSPA
+440 SSSDTVNPVSSRSLDAGEPRPA
-449 SKRSAIPGETRPS
+449 HKSAKVAQTNP
-462 SEASNVRQ
+462 
-470 MNTARGAV
+470 ARGAV

-503 VHVDANGNVS
+503 VHVDAAGKVT

-535 WTFTPPQVDGHNAP
+535 WTFTPPQVDGRNAP

-561 ATKVFPTQTNR
+561 ATKVFPTQTNP

>member
-32 LTQLNSSGEQK
+32 LTQLNSSGEEK
-43 AAIKFIPT
+43 AAIKFIPA
-51 DASAPAQLAQ
+51 DASAYAQLAK

-66 ELTHGHLLQLIR
+66 ELTHAHLLQLIR
-78 VGRHETGGAN
+78 VGRCELANEN
-88 FLYVVMEYAEENLS
+88 FLYVVMEYAEENLA

-116 QVLESALDALN
+116 QVLESVVDALS

-159 EIGSAAVTPPQPGI
+159 EIGSAPVAVPQAGI
-173 YAAPESATAP
+173 YAAPEPATAP
-183 ASAAA
+183 VSAAA
-188 DVWSLGVTLVE
+188 DLWSLGATVVE
-199 MLTQHMP
+199 ALTQRTP
-206 VLRGQMDVELP
+206 VLRGQTEVELP
-217 APETIPAPYLEIAR
+217 APEAIPAPYLEIAR
-231 RSLQLD
+231 RSLQVD
-237 PARRASLKEIATL
+237 PSRRASLKEISTL
-250 LNPGSAASHR
+250 LNAGSTTAYRDAVQHADLRTPATESPETLVAA
-260 DTSAPAGVHAPG
+260 
-272 HTALAQPVEIPA
+272 L
-284 PAAVPNQAA
+284 
-293 EHRET
+293 EHRESRKAVLVAET
-298 PKVPAV
+298 VPAV
-304 TETVAV
+304 ETS
-310 VEPPKKSLA
+310 KKSLA

-331 AGAPARDATQKPNA
+331 PASPARDTTTKAQS
-345 RKSRFA
+345 RKSRVAIPA
-351 VPAIAAIFILAA
+351 VAAIILLAA

-382 TVEPSIAPAPTSLIP
+382 TVQPSIAPAPSSLTPP
-397 PASVTA
+397 PAVTA
-403 PASVIPPADQTPAEK
+403 PVVPPVTQTKAEK
-418 RAAARQAARE
+418 RAAEKQAARE
-428 RERNSAAARETV
+428 KSSAAARETV
-440 APNDAVSPA
+440 SSSDTVNPVS
-449 SKRSAIPGETRPS
+449 SRSMDTGEPRPTGKS
-462 SEASNVRQ
+462 AKVTETNA
-470 MNTARGAV
+470 ARGAV

-503 VHVDANGNVS
+503 VHVDAAGKVT

-535 WTFTPPQVDGHNAP
+535 WTFTPPQVDGRNAP

-561 ATKVFPTQTNR
+561 ATKVFPMQTNP

>member
-32 LTQLNSSGEQK
+32 LTQLNSSGEEK
-43 AAIKFIPT
+43 AAIKFIPA
-51 DASAPAQLAQ
+51 DASAYAQLAK

-66 ELTHGHLLQLIR
+66 ELTHAHLLQLIR
-78 VGRHETGGAN
+78 VGRCEFANEN

-116 QVLESALDALN
+116 PVLESALDALS

-145 AAGDQLKLSSDTLS
+145 AAGDHLKLSSDTLS
-159 EIGSAAVTPPQPGI
+159 EIGSAPVAIAQAGI
-173 YAAPESATAP
+173 YAAPESAIAP
-183 ASAAA
+183 VSAAA

-199 MLTQHMP
+199 ALTQRTP
-206 VLRGQMDVELP
+206 VLRGQTDVELP
-217 APETIPAPYLEIAR
+217 TPEAIPAPYLEIAR
-231 RSLQLD
+231 RGLQAD
-237 PARRASLKEIATL
+237 PSRRASLKEISTL
-250 LNPGSAASHR
+250 LNAGSTTAYRDAVQHAELHTPGTQSPETLVAA
-260 DTSAPAGVHAPG
+260 
-272 HTALAQPVEIPA
+272 L
-284 PAAVPNQAA
+284 
-293 EHRET
+293 EHRES
-298 PKVPAV
+298 PKAAPVAETVPAV
-304 TETVAV
+304 ETS
-310 VEPPKKSLA
+310 KKSLA

-331 AGAPARDATQKPNA
+331 PASPVRDTTSKPAR
-345 RKSRFA
+345 RKSRVAIPA
-351 VPAIAAIFILAA
+351 VAAMILLAA

-382 TVEPSIAPAPTSLIP
+382 TVQPSIAPAPSSLTPP
-397 PASVTA
+397 PAVTA
-403 PASVIPPADQTPAEK
+403 PVVPPVTQTKAEK
-418 RAAARQAARE
+418 RAAEKQAARE
-428 RERNSAAARETV
+428 KNSASARETV
-440 APNDAVSPA
+440 SPSDTVNPVSSRSMDAGEPRPT
-449 SKRSAIPGETRPS
+449 SKSVKATQTN
-462 SEASNVRQ
+462 A
-470 MNTARGAV
+470 ARGAV
-478 LYQVVPDISQRA
+478 LYQVVPDISQHA

-503 VHVDANGNVS
+503 VHVDAAGKVT

-535 WTFTPPQVDGHNAP
+535 WTFTPPHVDGRNAP

-561 ATKVFPTQTNR
+561 ATKVFPTQTNP

>member
-43 AAIKFIPT
+43 AAIKFIPA
-51 DASAPAQLAQ
+51 DASAYAQLAK

-66 ELTHGHLLQLIR
+66 ELTHPHLLQLIR
-78 VGRHETGGAN
+78 VGRCELANTN

-102 EILPQRALEPDEVR
+102 EILPQRALVPDEVR
-116 QVLESALDALN
+116 QVLESALDALT
-127 YLHAQGLAHTR
+127 YLHSQGLAHTR

-145 AAGDQLKLSSDTLS
+145 AADDQLKLSSDTLS
-159 EIGSAAVTPPQPGI
+159 EIGSAPVAIPPAGI

-183 ASAAA
+183 IAAAA

-199 MLTQHMP
+199 ALTQRTP

-217 APETIPAPYLEIAR
+217 APETIPPPYLEIAR
-231 RSLQLD
+231 RSVQVD
-237 PARRASLKEIATL
+237 PSRRASLKEISTL
-250 LNPGSAASHR
+250 LNP
-260 DTSAPAGVHAPG
+260 TSTTSYREAILHTDVHTPAPQHS
-272 HTALAQPVEIPA
+272 EIPA
-284 PAAVPNQAA
+284 GAP
-293 EHRET
+293 EHRE
-298 PKVPAV
+298 PAKALP
-304 TETVAV
+304 VAEAV
-310 VEPPKKSLA
+310 AAVEPSKKSLA

-331 AGAPARDATQKPNA
+331 PVSPVRDATTKPA
-345 RKSRFA
+345 PRKSR
-351 VPAIAAIFILAA
+351 VTIPLVAAILLLAG

-382 TVEPSIAPAPTSLIP
+382 TVQPSIAPAPSSLTP
-397 PASVTA
+397 PAVTA
-403 PASVIPPADQTPAEK
+403 PVVPPVTQTKAEK
-418 RAAARQAARE
+418 RAAEKQAARE
-428 RERNSAAARETV
+428 KNSATARETV
-440 APNDAVSPA
+440 SSSDAVNPVSSRSVDTAEGRPA
-449 SKRSAIPGETRPS
+449 SKSAIVAQANP
-462 SEASNVRQ
+462 
-470 MNTARGAV
+470 ARGAV

-503 VHVDANGNVS
+503 VHVDAAGKVTA
-513 GAELDN
+513 AELDN

-535 WTFTPPQVDGHNAP
+535 WTFTPPQVDGRNAP

-561 ATKVFPTQTNR
+561 ATKVFPTQTNP